1 MSALSGTQAGFQAYV
16 LAGDGAIVAEIAGVD
31 DAFRR
36 ARLGIYYNAYRL
48 RLAEAL
54 ATDYEIL
61 KTYAGDGI
69 FDAIVRDYIDAHP
82 SVFRNL
88 RWFGGHLADFLR
100 DEPRYAGQPI
110 LGDLARFEWTL
121 GLAFDA
127 ADAAALR
134 FEDVAAVPPEAW
146 AGLRLTPHPALH
158 VVDLRTNAVA
168 VWSGLKNANH
178 GIAPESLPEP
188 LRWAIWRKQLSPYFR
203 SLDADEAWA
212 LDALRNRLS
221 FGEICA
227 GLCQWLPEEQAAP
240 RAAALLRGWVDEGWI
255 AALETVPP

>member
-1 MSALSGTQAGFQAYV
+1 MSALTGTQAHFQAYV
-16 LAGDGAIVAEIAGVD
+16 LAGDGGIIGDIAGAN

-36 ARLGIYYNAYRL
+36 ARLDIYYDAYRL

-61 KTYAGDGI
+61 KAYIGDEI
-69 FDAIVRDYIDAHP
+69 FESVVSDYIEAHP
-82 SVFRNL
+82 SVFRNV

-100 DEPRYAGQPI
+100 DQPRYAEQPI
-110 LGDLARFEWTL
+110 LADLARFEWTL

-168 VWSGLKNANH
+168 VWNELKNADH
-178 GIAPESLPEP
+178 GIAPENLPEP
-188 LRWAIWRKQLSPYFR
+188 LRCAIWRRQLSPYFR
-203 SLDADEAWA
+203 SLGADEAWA
-212 LDALRNRLS
+212 LDAMRNHLS

-255 AALETVPP
+255 VSLETS

>member
-1 MSALSGTQAGFQAYV
+1 MSALTGTQSCFQAYV
-16 LAGDGAIVAEIAGVD
+16 LAGDCAIVEEIAGAD

-36 ARLGIYYNAYRL
+36 KRLDIYFNAYRL

-61 KTYAGDGI
+61 KAYLGEQI
-69 FDAIVRDYIDAHP
+69 FDAIARDYIHAHP
-82 SVFRNL
+82 SIFRNV

-110 LGDLARFEWTL
+110 LTDLARFEWTL

-127 ADAAALR
+127 ADTAAVR
-134 FEDVAAVPPEAW
+134 FEDVAAVPPVAW
-146 AGLRLTPHPALH
+146 AGLRLSPHPALRIIE
-158 VVDLRTNAVA
+158 LRTNAVA
-168 VWSGLKNANH
+168 VWNELKNTDH
-178 GIAPESLPEP
+178 GIAPESLAEP
-188 LRWAIWRKQLSPYFR
+188 LRWAIWRRQLSPYFR
-203 SLDADEAWA
+203 SLGADEAWA
-212 LDALRNRLS
+212 LDAMHNLCS

-255 AALETVPP
+255 ARLEFPQ

>member
-1 MSALSGTQAGFQAYV
+1 MSALTGSQTRFQAYV
-16 LAGDGAIVAEIAGVD
+16 LTGDGGIISEIAGAD

-36 ARLGIYYNAYRL
+36 TRLDIYFNAYRL

-61 KTYAGDGI
+61 KAYTGDET
-69 FDAIVRDYIDAHP
+69 FDAIIRDYIDAHP
-82 SVFRNL
+82 SVFRNV

-100 DEPRYAGQPI
+100 EEPRYAGQPI
-110 LGDLARFEWTL
+110 LADLARFEWTL

-127 ADAAALR
+127 ADMAALR

-146 AGLRLTPHPALH
+146 AGLHLTPHPALH
-158 VVDLRTNAVA
+158 VVELRTNAVA
-168 VWSGLKNANH
+168 VWNALKNADH
-178 GIAPESLPEP
+178 GIAPERLPEP
-188 LRWAIWRKQLSPYFR
+188 MRWAIWRKQFSPYFR
-203 SLDADEAWA
+203 SLEADEAWA
-212 LDALRNRLS
+212 LDAMRNHLN

-255 AALETVPP
+255 ASLETA

>member
-1 MSALSGTQAGFQAYV
+1 MSALTGTQARFQAYV
-16 LAGDGAIVAEIAGVD
+16 LAGDGRIVTEIAGAD

-36 ARLGIYYNAYRL
+36 TRLDIYYNAYRL

-54 ATDYEIL
+54 AADYEIL
-61 KTYAGDGI
+61 KAYIGDEI

-82 SVFRNL
+82 SVFRNV
-88 RWFGGHLADFLR
+88 RWFGGQLADFLR

-110 LGDLARFEWTL
+110 LADLARFEWTL
-121 GLAFDA
+121 GLVFDA
-127 ADAAALR
+127 ADTGTLR
-134 FEDVAAVPPEAW
+134 FEDVAAVSPETW
-146 AGLRLTPHPALH
+146 AGLRFVPHPALH

-168 VWSGLKNANH
+168 VWNELKNEDH
-178 GIAPESLPEP
+178 GIAPEGLPEP

-203 SLDADEAWA
+203 SLETDEAWA
-212 LDALRNRLS
+212 LDAMRNHLR

-255 AALETVPP
+255 ASLEIA

>member
-1 MSALSGTQAGFQAYV
+1 MNALTGTQARFQAYV
-16 LAGDGAIVAEIAGVD
+16 LAGDGAIVSEIAGAD
-31 DAFRR
+31 DIFRR
-36 ARLGIYYNAYRL
+36 NRLDIYYNAYRL

-61 KTYAGDGI
+61 KTYLGNEV
-69 FDAIVRDYIDAHP
+69 FEAIARDYIDAHP

-88 RWFGGHLADFLR
+88 RWFGGHLADFLC
-100 DEPRYAGQPI
+100 DQPRYAGQPI
-110 LGDLARFEWTL
+110 LADLARFEWTL

-134 FEDVAAVPPEAW
+134 FEDVASVPPEDW

-158 VVDLRTNAVA
+158 VVELRTNAVE
-168 VWSGLKNANH
+168 VWNELKNADRS
-178 GIAPESLPEP
+178 IAPESLPGP

-203 SLDADEAWA
+203 SLEADEAWA
-212 LDALRNRLS
+212 LDAVRNQLS

-227 GLCQWLPEEQAAP
+227 GLCQWQTEEQAAP

-255 AALETVPP
+255 ASLQTV

>member
-1 MSALSGTQAGFQAYV
+1 MSALTGTQSRFQDYV
-16 LAGDGAIVAEIAGVD
+16 LAGGGGIIAEIAGTD

-36 ARLGIYYNAYRL
+36 ARLDIYYNAYRL

-54 ATDYEIL
+54 ATDYEVL
-61 KTYAGDGI
+61 KTYLGDEI

-82 SVFRNL
+82 SVFRNV

-100 DEPRYAGQPI
+100 DQPRYSAQPV
-110 LGDLARFEWTL
+110 LADLARFEWAL

-127 ADAAALR
+127 DDAAALR

-146 AGLRLTPHPALH
+146 AGLRLAPHPALR
-158 VVDLRTNAVA
+158 VIELRTNAVA
-168 VWSGLKNANH
+168 IWNELKNSDH
-178 GIAPESLPEP
+178 GIAPENLAEP
-188 LRWAIWRKQLSPYFR
+188 LRWAIWRKHLSPYFR
-203 SLDADEAWA
+203 SLVADEAWA
-212 LDALRNRLS
+212 LDAMRNQLS

-255 AALETVPP
+255 ASLNTA

>member
-1 MSALSGTQAGFQAYV
+1 MSALSCTQASFQAYV
-16 LAGDGAIVAEIAGVD
+16 LAGDDGIVTEIAGAD

-36 ARLGIYYNAYRL
+36 TRLEIYYNAYRL

-61 KTYAGDGI
+61 KTCVGDET
-69 FDAIVRDYIDAHP
+69 FDAIVRDYIEARP
-82 SVFRNL
+82 SVYRNV
-88 RWFGGHLADFLR
+88 RWFGGQLADFLH
-100 DEPRYAGQPI
+100 DEPRYAARPI
-110 LGDLARFEWTL
+110 LADLARFEWTL

-127 ADAAALR
+127 AETAALR
-134 FEDVAAVPPEAW
+134 FEDIAAVPPEAW
-146 AGLRLTPHPALH
+146 AGLRLTFHPALH

-168 VWSGLKNANH
+168 VWNELKNANH

-188 LRWAIWRKQLSPYFR
+188 LRWAIWRKRLSPYFR
-203 SLDADEAWA
+203 SLEADEAWA
-212 LDALRNRLS
+212 LDAMRDHLG

-255 AALETVPP
+255 ASLETA

>member
-1 MSALSGTQAGFQAYV
+1 MSALIDTQARFQAYV
-16 LAGDGAIVAEIAGVD
+16 LAGDGAIVTDIAGAD

-36 ARLGIYYNAYRL
+36 TRLDIYYTAYRL

-54 ATDYEIL
+54 ASDYEIL
-61 KTYAGDGI
+61 KAYIGDEV
-69 FDAIVRDYIDAHP
+69 FDAIVGDYIDAHP
-82 SVFRNL
+82 SVFRNV
-88 RWFGGHLADFLR
+88 RWFGGRLADFLH

-110 LGDLARFEWTL
+110 LADLARFEWTL

-127 ADAAALR
+127 ADTASLR
-134 FEDVAAVPPEAW
+134 FEDLAAVPAEAW
-146 AGLRLTPHPALH
+146 TELRLTPHPAIH
-158 VVDLRTNAVA
+158 VIELQTNAVTI
-168 VWSGLKNANH
+168 WNELKNADN
-178 GIAPESLPEP
+178 GIAPESLPDP

-203 SLDADEAWA
+203 SLETDEAWA
-212 LDALRNRLS
+212 LDAMRNHLC

-255 AALETVPP
+255 ASLDTA

>member
-1 MSALSGTQAGFQAYV
+1 MSALSDTQARFQGYV
-16 LAGDGAIVAEIAGVD
+16 LAGDGGIVGDIGGAD

-36 ARLGIYYNAYRL
+36 ARLDIYFNAYRL

-61 KTYAGDGI
+61 KAYVGDEI
-69 FDAIVRDYIDAHP
+69 FDAIVRDYISARP

-110 LGDLARFEWTL
+110 LADLARFEWTL

-127 ADAAALR
+127 ADTAALR

-168 VWSGLKNANH
+168 MWNELKNTDR
-178 GIAPESLPEP
+178 GIAPENLSEP
-188 LRWAIWRKQLSPYFR
+188 LPWAIWRKQLSPYFR
-203 SLDADEAWA
+203 SLEADEAWA
-212 LDALRNRLS
+212 LDAMRKQLN

-227 GLCQWLPEEQAAP
+227 GLCRWLPEEQAAL
-240 RAAALLRGWVDEGWI
+240 RAATLLRGWVDEGWI
-255 AALETVPP
+255 ASLETA

>member
-16 LAGDGAIVAEIAGVD
+16 LAGDDAIVAEIAGVD

-69 FDAIVRDYIDAHP
+69 FDAVVRDYIDAHP

-121 GLAFDA
+121 GLVFDA

-146 AGLRLTPHPALH
+146 AGLHLTPHPALH

-240 RAAALLRGWVDEGWI
+240 RAAALLRCWVDEGWI
-255 AALETVPP
+255 AALETA